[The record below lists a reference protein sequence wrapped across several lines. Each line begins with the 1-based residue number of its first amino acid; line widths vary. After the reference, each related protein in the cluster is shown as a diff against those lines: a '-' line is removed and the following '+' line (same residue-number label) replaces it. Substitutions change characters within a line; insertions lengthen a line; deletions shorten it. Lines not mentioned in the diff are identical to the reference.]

1 MKATVA
7 PTTKTTIPLTTEATV
22 VPGKYGLFAG
32 GLSWGSRSPYEEE
45 AVVRAYKVAADLL
58 NGIHSEFYGK
68 N

>member
-7 PTTKTTIPLTTEATV
+7 PTTETIIPLTTEATV
-22 VPGKYGLFAG
+22 APGKYGPFAG
-32 GLSWGSRSPYEEE
+32 GLSWGIRSPYEEE
-45 AVVRAYKVAADLL
+45 VVVRAYKAAADLL